1 MLARVRS
8 PLFYRTVSSSEVPL
22 PFSWVYSLSSGTRSW
37 RPLDSPKGGAIT
49 GVGCG
54 LSGYGFPIWGPLA
67 GFPAQLVSV
76 EL

>member
-1 MLARVRS
+1 M
-8 PLFYRTVSSSEVPL
+8 
-22 PFSWVYSLSSGTRSW
+22 

-49 GVGCG
+49 GVGCD
-54 LSGYGFPIWGPLA
+54 LSGYEFLIWGPLA